1 MKTNRKINVPLI
13 EGLEG
18 MSLPELDLAME
29 SGASKFP
36 VSENNWPEQ
45 APYSPDCNGAIAR
58 SRTHLA
64 VMYHVRGLDLRATS
78 LEDNGRSWEDS
89 CCEFFVADPFDGTY
103 YNFEMTCIGS
113 LLASKRQSRL
123 ESTLIPTESLKR
135 VIRHSTLE
143 YKEWN
148 ASGEIFSWTVA
159 MLIPFD
165 LIGIDPKALP
175 VSVRGNFNKCG
186 DLTAHPH
193 FLSWNPIDTPKPDFH
208 RPEFF
213 GELIFG

>member
-1 MKTNRKINVPLI
+1 MKTKKKINVPLI

-18 MSLPELDLAME
+18 MSLQELDLVME
-29 SGASKFP
+29 GKASKFS
-36 VSENNWPEQ
+36 VAENNWPKQ
-45 APYSPDCNGAIAR
+45 APYSPDCNGAVAR
-58 SRTHLA
+58 SKTYLA
-64 VMYHVRGLDLRATS
+64 VVFHVRGLDLRATA

-103 YNFEMTCIGS
+103 YNFELTCIGS

-123 ESTLIPTESLKR
+123 ESTLIPAEELKR
-135 VIRHSTLE
+135 VIRHSSLE
-143 YKEWN
+143 HREWD

-165 LIGIDPKALP
+165 LIGIDSKDLP
-175 VSVRGNFNKCG
+175 VSVRGNFYKCG